1 MKYAVI
7 WNYCGMNSR
16 GKCHANNTTMI
27 QIIFKESSLFV
38 EKRRIFAAPSEK
50 KTMIQRIQSFYLFL
64 VLVLAGV
71 LPFFLKVWTTAD
83 ATAVYAESLMVVL
96 IAFMVSAG
104 LAVISIALYKNRQ
117 HQFVLNRLNMILNL
131 FLLGFFVYRSLNLSG
146 ETEVSEK
153 GIGML
158 IPVFSIVF
166 LVLANRAIKKDED
179 LVKSVD
185 RLR

>member
-1 MKYAVI
+1 MGLFFFAVDEPLWI
-7 WNYCGMNSR
+7 
-16 GKCHANNTTMI
+16 
-27 QIIFKESSLFV
+27 
-38 EKRRIFAAPSEK
+38 AA
-50 KTMIQRIQSFYLFL
+50 FL
-64 VLVLAGV
+64 LSAALALISV
-71 LPFFLKVWTTAD
+71 FL
-83 ATAVYAESLMVVL
+83 Y
-96 IAFMVSAG
+96 G
-104 LAVISIALYKNRQ
+104 NRKN
-117 HQFVLNRLNMILNL
+117 QFVLNRLNMILNL

-146 ETEVSEK
+146 ETIVSEK